1 MNAYVHE
8 VRVREVI
15 AETADSVTLVLD
27 VPREVAPR
35 FDYTCGQFLTL
46 RVPSSTTGSVARCYS
61 LSSSPSSDSNLAVT
75 VKRTAGG
82 YASNWL
88 CDNAVPGSS
97 LEVLEPSGTFVP
109 ATLDRNV
116 LLCAAGSGITPIMSI
131 AKTVLAGGVGRVI
144 VLYANQNRESI
155 IFDRQLA
162 ELERTYSQRFEV
174 VHWLVDELGLPTA
187 AALASLVR
195 TRAFDDVFICGPAGF
210 MSVMQTAL
218 SSIDVAAERIRRE
231 EYRSLDRNPFESS
244 ATATQ
249 SSPPKG
255 DHPTVEVEI
264 NGENH
269 TFAWPKNTPLLDVLL
284 DNGIDA
290 PYVCRES
297 ICGTCVCSV
306 RKGKTRMLLHDA
318 LTDDDIEMGVTLAC
332 QTLPESDEVYIA
344 FDQ

>member
-1 MNAYVHE
+1 MSANVHE

-15 AETADSVTLVLD
+15 AESADSATLVLD
-27 VPREVAPR
+27 IPDDVAPR
-35 FDYTCGQFLTL
+35 FEYSCGQFLTV
-46 RVPSSTTGSVARCYS
+46 RIPSPTTGSVARCYS
-61 LSSSPSSDSNLAVT
+61 LSSSPHDPHLAVT

-88 CDNAVPGSS
+88 CDNILPGSV

-109 ATLDRNV
+109 ASLDRDV

-131 AKTVLAGGVGRVI
+131 AKTVLARGAGRVI
-144 VLYANQNRESI
+144 VLYANRNREST
-155 IFDRQLA
+155 IFHRQLA
-162 ELERTYSQRFEV
+162 ELERAYADRLDV
-174 VHWLVDELGLPTA
+174 VHWLVDERGLPTVDGLA
-187 AALASLVR
+187 AEIR
-195 TRAFDDVFICGPAGF
+195 THTFDDVFLCGPTGF
-210 MSVMQTAL
+210 MSESHIAL
-218 SSIDVAAERIRRE
+218 SSIGVPAERIRRE
-231 EYRSLDRNPFESS
+231 EYRSLESNPFESS
-244 ATATQ
+244 TTATKPT
-249 SSPPKG
+249 PPRG

-269 TFAWPKNTPLLDVLL
+269 TFAWPKNQPLLDVLL

-306 RKGKTRMLLHDA
+306 RKGRTRMLMNDA
-318 LTDDDIEMGVTLAC
+318 LTDDDVDMGITLAC